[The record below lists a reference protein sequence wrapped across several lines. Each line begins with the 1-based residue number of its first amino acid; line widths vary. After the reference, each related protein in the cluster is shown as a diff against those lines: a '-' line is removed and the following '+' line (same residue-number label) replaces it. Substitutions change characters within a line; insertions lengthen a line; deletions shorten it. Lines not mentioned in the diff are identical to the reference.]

1 MRKAL
6 IGFIGSISFAT
17 VSVADAA
24 YIIKLKNGNE
34 YVTNRY
40 WHEGTQV
47 LFDADGGV
55 FGIDKAFVGKIEK
68 TDKMIKLLTRSETSS
83 VEQPETILK
92 ERSNNVTKD
101 APVAASKTPLTKDEN
116 DPVYKEFSALKARS
130 DSLLTM
136 STAELNEY
144 VQQVVGLISKIQNDR
159 KINQYRQEYSELN
172 ALANSL
178 EETIKSRR

>member
-6 IGFIGSISFAT
+6 IGFIGSIAFAT
-17 VSVADAA
+17 VSGADAA

-40 WHEGTQV
+40 WHEGTQL

-68 TDKMIKLLTRSETSS
+68 TDKVIKLLTRTETSS
-83 VEQPETILK
+83 VEKPETILK
-92 ERSNNVTKD
+92 EPSNNITKD
-101 APVAASKTPLTKDEN
+101 APVAASKTPRTKDES

-136 STAELNEY
+136 SSAELNEY
-144 VQQVVGLISKIQNDR
+144 VKQVVGLISKIQNER
-159 KINQYRQEYSELN
+159 KINQYRQEYSDLN
-172 ALANSL
+172 ALAHSI
-178 EETIKSRR
+178 EEAIKTRR